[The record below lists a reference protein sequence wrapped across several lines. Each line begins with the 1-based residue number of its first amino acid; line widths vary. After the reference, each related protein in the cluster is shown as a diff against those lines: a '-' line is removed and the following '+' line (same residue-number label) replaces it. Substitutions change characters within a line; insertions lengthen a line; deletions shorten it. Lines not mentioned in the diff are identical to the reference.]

1 VRSRLEGS
9 TPSPLRAGGTL
20 DGVSAAPDPEADLLL
35 ERERE
40 LRCIDAAIA
49 AAREGSGCSVV
60 VEGPAGIGKSAVL
73 AAARIATEDGATRFL
88 RARGAE
94 LERDFAFGV
103 VRQLF
108 EPMLHEATAAE
119 RADLLQ
125 GPARLAAR
133 VLGLPGGLEEGEA
146 PAAAPDAS
154 FAVLHGLYWLCANL
168 AASQPV
174 VLSVDD
180 AHWADASSLRF
191 LAFLMPRLQELR
203 IALLVAAR
211 PEAEVEEAHLLATLT
226 ADPHADVVHPA
237 PLSVAAVGRLVE
249 ARLGSAPEEAF
260 TAACHRATG
269 GVPFLVRELV
279 EAVSRE
285 SMTPDART
293 AARVERVGA
302 STARRWIQ
310 LRLGRLP
317 APAARLARAVA
328 VLERAQLPR
337 AAALAELD
345 PAQAAEAADT
355 LVAAGILEPERP
367 LTFVHPLVRAGVYEE
382 LPIAE
387 RSLAHRRAAE
397 LMDDD
402 PAGEERAAEH
412 LLATEPAGDASIARR
427 LVDAART
434 AARRGAPESAAV
446 LLRRALAEPPPATE
460 RAGLLLELGIAEA
473 TAGQPAGEDHLR
485 EALDVAGDD
494 HGVALGATLVLAHA
508 LGRAERIEDAV
519 AVVDRTAARLRTTDE
534 QTAELLETLALM
546 AGMLDASTAP
556 VLDARLKALRRRAD
570 EPSAVREVLAAA
582 AMRAV
587 ATNEPAEVGIALA
600 RRAFAASPRP
610 VPAPTDLPW
619 FVQATIALVWADAFD
634 DAIGPIE
641 AGLVESRA
649 AGDSALF
656 ATSMTW
662 RAWLLLRQGDL
673 QGAAGDARTVL
684 EASDLPAPQLYR
696 TVATGVLVT
705 ALTDQGDLDGAET
718 ALQQFAPGQP
728 VRAHSGAMLLLAR
741 GRLRAA
747 QRRLDTALSD
757 MRAAGDIAVRIGAIS
772 PSSLA
777 WRSEAALVSMALGE
791 RDRAERLARGELD
804 LARAFA
810 APRTL
815 GVALRAAGVVVG
827 GSEGE
832 GLLREAALTLDA
844 AGATLESARAIIDLG
859 ALLRRAN
866 RRADARELLREGLDI
881 AHRGGAVA
889 LADQAETE
897 LRAAGAKPRR
907 ARLTGLDA
915 LTASERRVAE
925 LAAQGMTNRE
935 IAQALFVTA
944 RTVEGHL
951 TRTFQKLD
959 LHSRDDL
966 PGVLAS

>member
-1 VRSRLEGS
+1 VTAPQLH
-9 TPSPLRAGGTL
+9 
-20 DGVSAAPDPEADLLL
+20 GVDLLL

-40 LRCIDAAIA
+40 LQCIDVALA
-49 AAREGSGCSVV
+49 AARAGAGRSVV

-73 AAARIATEDGATRFL
+73 AAARASAEDGATRVL

-108 EPMLHEATAAE
+108 EPMLHEASAAE
-119 RADLLQ
+119 RDDLLQ

-133 VLGLPGGLEEGEA
+133 VLGLPGALEEGEA

-154 FAVLHGLYWLCANL
+154 FTVLHGLYWLCANL
-168 AASQPV
+168 AADRLV
-174 VLSVDD
+174 VLCVDD
-180 AHWADASSLRF
+180 AHWADTSSLRF
-191 LAFLMPRLQELR
+191 LIYLMARLEELR
-203 IALLVAAR
+203 IALVIATR
-211 PEAEVEEAHLLATLT
+211 PEAEAEEAHLLATLT
-226 ADPHADVVHPA
+226 ADPHAEVVHPA

-249 ARLGSAPEEAF
+249 ARLGTAPDEAF

-269 GVPFLVRELV
+269 GVPFLVRELL
-279 EAVSRE
+279 EALGAE
-285 SMTPDART
+285 GMTPDALA
-293 AARVERVGA
+293 AARVEAVGA
-302 STARRWIQ
+302 RTARRWIQ

-345 PAQAAEAADT
+345 PSQAAEAADT

-382 LPIAE
+382 LAVAE

-412 LLATEPAGDASIARR
+412 LLATEPAGDAWIARR

-446 LLRRALAEPPPATE
+446 LLRRALAEPPPAAE
-460 RAGLLLELGIAEA
+460 RPQLLLELGIAEA
-473 TAGQPAGEDHLR
+473 TAGQAAGEDHLR

-494 HGVALGATLVLAHA
+494 PDVALGAALVLAHA

-519 AVVDRTAARLRTTDE
+519 VVVDRTAARLRTRDG
-534 QTAELLETLALM
+534 QTAELLETLAMM
-546 AGMLDASTAP
+546 AGMLDVATAP
-556 VLDARLKALRRRAD
+556 ALDARLKAMRARAD
-570 EPSAVREVLAAA
+570 EPDATREVLAAA

-587 ATNEPAEVGIALA
+587 ATNEPADVGIALA
-600 RRAFAASPRP
+600 RRAFAASPST

-619 FVQATIALVWADAFD
+619 FVQATIALIWADAFD
-634 DAIGPIE
+634 EVIGPIE
-641 AGLVESRA
+641 AGLVESRTT
-649 AGDSALF
+649 GDSALF

-662 RAWLLLRQGDL
+662 RAWLLLRRGDL

-684 EASDLPAPQLYR
+684 EAADLPAPQLYR
-696 TVATGVLVT
+696 TVAAGVLVT
-705 ALTDQGDLDGAET
+705 ALTDQGDVEAAEA
-718 ALQQFAPGQP
+718 ALQRFAARHPA
-728 VRAHSGAMLLLAR
+728 RAHSGAMLLLAR

-747 QRRLDTALSD
+747 QRSLDAALAD

-777 WRSEAALVSMALGE
+777 WRSEEALAHVALGE
-791 RDRAERLARGELD
+791 REAALRLAREELE
-804 LARAFA
+804 LARAFG
-810 APRTL
+810 APRAL
-815 GVALRAAGVVVG
+815 GAALRAAGVVIG
-827 GSEGE
+827 GAEGE
-832 GLLREAALTLDA
+832 QLLREAVATLDG
-844 AGATLESARAIIDLG
+844 AGAALESARAIVDLG
-859 ALLRRAN
+859 ALLRRTN
-866 RRADARELLREGLDI
+866 RRAEARELLRGGLDI
-881 AHRGGAVA
+881 AHHAGAA
-889 LADQAETE
+889 LVADQAETE
-897 LRAAGAKPRR
+897 LRATGAKPRR
-907 ARLTGLDA
+907 ARLTGVEA

-925 LAAQGMTNRE
+925 LAAQGLTNRE

-959 LHSRDDL
+959 LRSREDL
-966 PGVLAS
+966 PVALDAR